1 MKVKEICDYSGST
14 LLGMNGGMVESPR
27 FKKNYICTQSRFDKV

>member
-14 LLGMNGGMVESPR
+14 LLGMNGEWLRVPIQKELYMHA
-27 FKKNYICTQSRFDKV
+27 KQI